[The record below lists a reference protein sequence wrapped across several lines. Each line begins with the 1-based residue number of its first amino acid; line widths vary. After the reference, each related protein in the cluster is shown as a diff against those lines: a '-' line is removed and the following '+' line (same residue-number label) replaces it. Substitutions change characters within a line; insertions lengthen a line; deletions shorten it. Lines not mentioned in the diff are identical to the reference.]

1 MLPDRAEQ
9 YGGRLHPPRSAT
21 VALRRLAAQWA
32 LTGARALGLQPSATD
47 LFRLRQVR
55 CSVDADSP
63 DSVTGML
70 REIMAASERVAAVGG
85 SGETGPDELDLR
97 VVEILAAGSFA
108 VQEAAEKLVRD
119 ALRD

>member
-1 MLPDRAEQ
+1 
-9 YGGRLHPPRSAT
+9 
-21 VALRRLAAQWA
+21 
-32 LTGARALGLQPSATD
+32 
-47 LFRLRQVR
+47 
-55 CSVDADSP
+55 VDADSP
-63 DSVTGML
+63 DWVTGML